1 MYTFYDARAALTEDF
16 EIANGYSSEL
26 LDDVARWV
34 VGQGSWILDLPMST
48 READQWLTRNAR
60 KAIREYFD
68 YISDNS
74 VWTA

>member
-16 EIANGYSSEL
+16 EIANRYSPEL

-34 VGQGSWILDLPMST
+34 VSFQGNCILG
-48 READQWLTRNAR
+48 EANTSRWLARNAR